1 MTDSAL
7 FESSLVAAVQRPWS
21 IATYQQALNVL
32 SDEAF
37 DALLNAADELIGI
50 QRALAHDGQSVLTEL
65 FRDVSPNGVM
75 RWQHY
80 PTDDSADPETGAM
93 FYYHAHEAGER
104 PCEEH
109 GHFHLFIRS
118 PSGEGFS
125 HVVACSMSADGR
137 LRSLF
142 TTNRWVTD
150 ETWCPA
156 PALCAAY
163 PSDFVIERARPS
175 WLVVRWL
182 MAVVAIF
189 SSCIDALLKARDAAV
204 HACQSD
210 EATAWEDR
218 QMQVLSEMPVDLLAA
233 LTAIQQEGVRR
244 YSA

>member
-7 FESSLVAAVQRPWS
+7 LESTLAAAVQRPWS
-21 IATYQQALNVL
+21 VVTYQQALNAL
-32 SDEAF
+32 SEEAF

-50 QRALAHDGQSVLTEL
+50 QRALAHDGQTVLAEL
-65 FRDVSPNGVM
+65 FREMTVDSVT

-80 PTDDSADPETGAM
+80 PPDDSADPETGAL

-104 PCEEH
+104 PCDEH

-125 HVVACSMSADGR
+125 HVVACSMSADGC

-182 MAVVAIF
+182 MAVVSVF
-189 SSCIDALLKARDAAV
+189 SPCIDELLMVRDAV
-204 HACQSD
+204 LCACEGD
-210 EATAWEDR
+210 EATVWEDR
-218 QMQVLSEMPVDLLAA
+218 QMQVLSEMPVALLAA
-233 LTAIQQEGVRR
+233 LTAIQQEGLRR

>member
-1 MTDSAL
+1 M
-7 FESSLVAAVQRPWS
+7 
-21 IATYQQALNVL
+21 ATYQQALDAL
-32 SDEAF
+32 PDEAF
-37 DALLNAADELIGI
+37 DALLDAADALIGI
-50 QRALAHDGQSVLTEL
+50 HRALAHDGQSILTEL
-65 FRDVSPNGVM
+65 FRDLPAESVT

-80 PTDDSADPETGAM
+80 PPDDSADPETGAL

-104 PCEEH
+104 PQDEH

-125 HVVACSMSADGR
+125 HVVACSMAADGR

-142 TTNRWVTD
+142 TTNRWVTN
-150 ETWCPA
+150 EAWCPA

-189 SSCIDALLKARDAAV
+189 SPCIDALLTARDDALR
-204 HACQSD
+204 ACEGD
-210 EATAWEDR
+210 EATVWEDR
-218 QMQVLSEMPVDLLAA
+218 QLQVLSEMPVELLAA
-233 LTAIQQEGVRR
+233 LTAIQQEGLRR